1 MNIKELRMKTG
12 MKQKE
17 FAEKFGIPV
26 RTLQDWENPSKSNP
40 PAYVAKM
47 LGKFVENGSSEIIP
61 PRVTFDDDEIFE
73 QRLAEYKRYNLEVQ
87 EKFDFVCEEIERM
100 VKRMYPQSEGERA
113 LSLYAGITPQK
124 AGDELREFV
133 LSLSED
139 KEICWL
145 GKKIIVGKGFE
156 GNRHCW
162 KIRFQLIGEV
172 GEYDAFA
179 NYFGASHLAMLEIY
193 FTDDS
198 DNILEKKSEY
208 YI

>member
-1 MNIKELRMKTG
+1 MNIKELRLKTG

-26 RTLQDWENPSKSNP
+26 RTLQDWERPNKPNP

-47 LGKFVENGSSEIIP
+47 LEKFVENGSPEIRP
-61 PRVTFDDDEIFE
+61 VKLDYTVPFE
-73 QRLAEYKRYNLEVQ
+73 QVMEDAKRYQLEVQ

-113 LSLYAGITPQK
+113 LSLYAGITPKK

-133 LSLSED
+133 LSLPED

-156 GNRHCW
+156 RNRHCW
-162 KIRFQLIGEV
+162 EIRFQLIGEV

-179 NYFGASHLAMLEIY
+179 NYFGASHLAELEIY
-193 FTDDS
+193 FKDDS